1 MHAASVVSIDRFG
14 HERCGLPST
23 PSGVSHDVLEP
34 HELVCHS
41 RKRVE
46 SHVDFALPGRGDFM
60 MANFDLISERRQ
72 YLDDLR
78 PKIHQSVRGH
88 DGKVAAL
95 VSDLVSQVWVFLLAR
110 VPSSL

>member
-1 MHAASVVSIDRFG
+1 
-14 HERCGLPST
+14 
-23 PSGVSHDVLEP
+23 
-34 HELVCHS
+34 
-41 RKRVE
+41 
-46 SHVDFALPGRGDFM
+46 GDFM

-95 VSDLVSQVWVFLLAR
+95 VSDLVYQVWVFLLAR
-110 VPSSL
+110 VPSSLDRIQTIERMLWCGRIADLIEHEKLGLGSKIRGIGESGLSQVRFSLA